1 MRTLLNPADRDAM
14 IARVRRLT
22 PASQAQWGKL
32 TAQTVM
38 PHLADQLRVGLG
50 DIPPTKGY
58 NLVGRTIV
66 KWLLFY
72 TTFNAPRGKVQT
84 SPEMLTTSPGNFE
97 ADRAALEALIIR
109 IGTTPATATHAFFG
123 PLTHAGWGR
132 LAWKHLDHHLT
143 QFGV

>member
-1 MRTLLNPADRDAM
+1 MKTLLNSPDRDAM
-14 IARVRRLT
+14 IARIRRLT
-22 PASQAQWGKL
+22 PASQALWGKL

-50 DIPPTKGY
+50 DIPASKGY
-58 NLVGRTIV
+58 NRVGRTIV
-66 KWLLFY
+66 KWLVLY

-84 SPEMLTTSPGNFE
+84 SPEMLTTAPGAFE
-97 ADRAALEALIIR
+97 ADRAALEELILR
-109 IGTTPATATHAFFG
+109 MGTTPATATHAFFG
-123 PLTHAGWGR
+123 PLSHRGWAR

>member
-1 MRTLLNPADRDAM
+1 MRTLLNRADRDAM

-22 PASQAQWGKL
+22 PASQAQWGRL
-32 TAQTVM
+32 TVHTVM
-38 PHLADQLRVGLG
+38 PHLADQLRVASG
-50 DIPPTKGY
+50 DIPASPGY
-58 NLVGRTIV
+58 SLVGRTIV

-84 SPEMLTTSPGNFE
+84 SPEMLTTAPGTFE

-109 IGTTPATATHAFFG
+109 MGTTPATTTHAFFG
-123 PLTHAGWGR
+123 PLSHAGWAR